1 MTKKDDTLVVVWS
14 SADREVAR
22 NMVFMYTYNAK
33 KKGWWENV
41 IFIIWGPSAKLLA
54 EDEYLQGYL
63 KKMKDFGI
71 TLEACKACSDDYGVS
86 DDLEKMGVDVK
97 YMGVPLTDYL
107 KQGMHVITF

>member
-33 KKGWWENV
+33 KKGWWEHV
-41 IFIIWGPSAKLLA
+41 IIIIWGPSAKLLA
-54 EDEYLQGYL
+54 EDTHLQGYL
-63 KKMKDFGI
+63 EKMKDVGI

-107 KQGMHVITF
+107 KQGLHVITF

>member
-1 MTKKDDTLVVVWS
+1 MGKTDDTLIVVWS
-14 SADREVAR
+14 SADKEVAK
-22 NMVFMYTYNAK
+22 NMAFMYTYNAK

-54 EDEYLQGYL
+54 EDTQLQHLL
-63 KKMKDFGI
+63 KKMKDLGI
-71 TLEACKACSDDYGVS
+71 TIEACKSCSDDYGVS
-86 DDLEKMGVDVK
+86 EDLEKMSVDVK